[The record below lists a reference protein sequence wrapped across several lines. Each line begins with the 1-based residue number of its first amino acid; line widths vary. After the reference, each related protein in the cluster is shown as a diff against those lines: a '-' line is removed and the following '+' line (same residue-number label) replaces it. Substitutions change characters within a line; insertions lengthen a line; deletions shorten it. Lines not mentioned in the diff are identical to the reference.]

1 MSGGLWNLMRVAG
14 LVGIVVIGG
23 LAAQADSSFGDPE
36 PVNTNADTDVELDG
50 DPSVAA
56 DRSGNIVAVWSS
68 ANLQDNGIGNDGD
81 IFAASSSD
89 SGATWSDPVAI
100 TTDDAADQSPVVA
113 TDGAGNWVA
122 AWSSDNDLGGAI
134 GADYDI
140 LFARSTDNG
149 QTWSTPTFLNS
160 LAPTSNASD
169 FDVTLTANSAGLFI
183 AAWDSNGNVGT
194 GTDTEIHFSRS
205 KNGGGSW
212 GDEAALNPD
221 AATETKFDQQP
232 SLATDGLGNW
242 VAVWLGDGQDSIYEV
257 LSARSSNDGKTWQ
270 DQEVAGNGSGLPRV
284 VTDGAG
290 NWVAVWH
297 LLDPAKGLA
306 DDDNDII
313 VVRSSNDGNSW
324 SSPEFLNSTAE
335 NDAHNDW
342 KPTIATD
349 GDGTWIATWASTNPL
364 DGEAA
369 ADFDIHFALS
379 KDNGVTWTNAKQLHS
394 NATTDL
400 GTDRNPVVVSKG
412 TDDWFVGWE
421 SYEPFV
427 DLGSDADILSVR
439 AFPSS
444 YTITKPNGSEEWKI
458 GKKGAIEWTSTAK
471 AGKVKLILLKAGVE
485 VTTIKNKTDDDGLFK
500 WEVPAGVGTGNNFRV
515 RIEAKGDSSNADESD
530 GNFTIKSG
538 KSAR

>member
-1 MSGGLWNLMRVAG
+1 MGRGSSMSGGLWNLMRVAG

-270 DQEVAGNGSGLPRV
+270 DLARPRS
-284 VTDGAG
+284 
-290 NWVAVWH
+290 
-297 LLDPAKGLA
+297 
-306 DDDNDII
+306 
-313 VVRSSNDGNSW
+313 R
-324 SSPEFLNSTAE
+324 
-335 NDAHNDW
+335 
-342 KPTIATD
+342 
-349 GDGTWIATWASTNPL
+349 
-364 DGEAA
+364 
-369 ADFDIHFALS
+369 
-379 KDNGVTWTNAKQLHS
+379 
-394 NATTDL
+394 
-400 GTDRNPVVVSKG
+400 
-412 TDDWFVGWE
+412 
-421 SYEPFV
+421 
-427 DLGSDADILSVR
+427 
-439 AFPSS
+439 
-444 YTITKPNGSEEWKI
+444 
-458 GKKGAIEWTSTAK
+458 
-471 AGKVKLILLKAGVE
+471 
-485 VTTIKNKTDDDGLFK
+485 
-500 WEVPAGVGTGNNFRV
+500 
-515 RIEAKGDSSNADESD
+515 
-530 GNFTIKSG
+530 
-538 KSAR
+538 